1 MAFVYLG
8 LGTNLGDRMNNLLQA
23 VQALPLEITLQRASQ
38 VYETKPEGYLTQPDF
53 LNQVLETETTLPPMD
68 LLISLKQLENQLG
81 RQKTFKDGPRLID
94 IDILFYDN
102 KVIELPGLIIPHP
115 RLAGRAFVLAPLVE
129 LAPDFYHPVIGK
141 TIRELLESVSR
152 IGVTLYQE

>member
-81 RQKTFKDGPRLID
+81 RQKSFKDGPRLID

>member
-23 VQALPLEITLQRASQ
+23 VQALPLEITLRRASQ